1 MFSYAVQGTTLTP
14 KAGGILGVVLG
25 VAIFVFGLVVVL
37 DLFGTTTE
45 HAQRVRANR
54 LNRKLL
60 WGDRPPSMSE
70 LMLWERVTGAGFMG
84 FGLLLLIPNIIT
96 LATLPD

>member
-1 MFSYAVQGTTLTP
+1 MFSYAVEGTTLTP

-37 DLFGTTTE
+37 DLFGTT
-45 HAQRVRANR
+45 

-60 WGDRPPSMSE
+60 WGDRPPPMSE